1 MSYFNKILKRSAPKE
16 SSNLDA
22 SIRNTI
28 SVLLKDL
35 KSQLKKYYVH
45 YELSSKL
52 KVYET
57 MSSDHKL
64 ENLPSI
70 YLEIEEFLSSQLDAK
85 LDKFTF
91 RRNIKQSYPLLCE
104 KDELHT
110 IFIESEDTQ
119 KVLLSQLF
127 LKEVLVKSREML
139 GDFDPNF
146 LVEAED
152 LLINTPLS
160 FEIITQ
166 QKAAS
171 ILKELSEYS
180 SNIQRKIKEY
190 LGSNAMLSI
199 YNNAYNKLF
208 NNYYLLENF
217 TIIVNL
223 VPEQLLVTEN
233 TNLPSKGQ
241 LHRLL
246 KAQISSLEDINSK
259 LSKEIFQKSQIQ
271 KELENNEKL
280 YAAVIHNSLDAN
292 IIFNVDGIII
302 RSNKKAVEF
311 INAHENQINFYKLLP
326 KEFSE
331 KLKTIIDAFSRNT
344 SSGLAQD
351 FFEFEVYKNGETIY
365 YNLKVNPIYIN
376 NKMLFFCVIRDI
388 SKDIRNMIRI
398 EEARVIAEKSAK
410 AKTTFLSNM
419 SHEIR
424 TPLNV
429 ILGLSELFNR
439 KDFTGTEKEYE
450 NIEAIRFST
459 ENLLMIV
466 NDILDFS
473 KIEAGKLN
481 VQKVD
486 FNFTELISNLNKGF
500 RLKAEEK
507 GLDFSINITNSIP
520 KYIVGDQY
528 RLSQILNNLIGNAI
542 KFTKK
547 GFINVNITAKVL
559 EDKTLQLYFTIED
572 SGYGIPKENL
582 NSIFESFY
590 QTYHSEQKPKGTGL
604 GLSITKELVS
614 LLGGNLTVKSEVNVG
629 TTFDFDLNY
638 KVSDLSDLE
647 LQNTQ
652 NINHNLRNKKIL
664 VAEDNKLNQLFIKQL
679 LKKWDAE
686 TTIVE
691 NGQEAVEIV
700 KSQDFD
706 LILMDIQMP
715 VLDGLEATIAIRAL
729 EKEKKKIPIVACS
742 ADVFPESRQKAE
754 EAGVNYYITK
764 PISAKSI
771 NEILYLLTTNSN

>member
-1 MSYFNKILKRSAPKE
+1 MSYLNKFLKRNLQKASKNKNASLSA
-16 SSNLDA
+16 
-22 SIRNTI
+22 TI
-28 SVLLKDL
+28 SALLEDL
-35 KSQLKKYYVH
+35 KTKLFKYYVH

-52 KVYET
+52 KVFDNMFE
-57 MSSDHKL
+57 
-64 ENLPSI
+64 EERIANFPNL
-70 YLEIEEFLSSQLDAK
+70 YLEIEDFLSLQPDT
-85 LDKFTF
+85 KFNKTAF
-91 RRNIKQSYPLLCE
+91 RQKIIKKYSLFTKE
-104 KDELHT
+104 DEIHVL
-110 IFIESEDTQ
+110 FIEDDHTQ
-119 KVLLSQLF
+119 KVILSELF
-127 LKEVLVKSREML
+127 LRDVLLKSKDLLGSFDHSFLVK
-139 GDFDPNF
+139 
-146 LVEAED
+146 AED
-152 LLINTPLS
+152 LLVNSPLK
-160 FEIITQ
+160 FETITQ

-171 ILKELSEYS
+171 ISKDLFEYS
-180 SNIQRKIKEY
+180 NLIQKEIQES

-199 YNNAYNKLF
+199 YNSAYNKHF
-208 NNYYLLENF
+208 NNYYLLQNF

-223 VPEQLLVTEN
+223 VPEQLLVAEN
-233 TNLPSKGQ
+233 LNLPSKGQ

-246 KAQISSLEDINSK
+246 KSQISSLEDINVK

-271 KELENNEKL
+271 KELEENEKL
-280 YAAVIHNSLDAN
+280 YSAVIHNSLDAN
-292 IIFNVDGIII
+292 IIFKIDGIII
-302 RSNKKAVEF
+302 RSNKKAAKF
-311 INAHENQINFYKLLP
+311 INARENQINFFKLLP
-326 KEFSE
+326 EDLSK
-331 KLKTIIDAFSRNT
+331 KLKTVIDKFSLDT
-344 SSGLAQD
+344 SKGLEQE
-351 FFEFEVYKNGETIY
+351 FFEFELYENEEIIY
-365 YNLKVNPIYIN
+365 YNLKINPIYIN
-376 NKMLFFCVIRDI
+376 SKTLFFCVIRDI
-388 SKDIRNMIRI
+388 STDIRNMIRI
-398 EEARVIAEKSAK
+398 EEARIIAEKSAK

-439 KDFTGTEKEYE
+439 KDFTGNEKEYE

-486 FNFTELISNLNKGF
+486 FNFTELISNLHKGF
-500 RLKAEEK
+500 KIKAEEK
-507 GLDFSINITNSIP
+507 GLDFTMNITNTIP

-547 GFINVNITAKVL
+547 GFININITAKEL
-559 EDKTLQLYFTIED
+559 KDKTIQLYFTIED

-590 QTYHSEQKPKGTGL
+590 QSNHSEKKPEGTGL

-614 LLGGNLTVKSEVNVG
+614 LLDGNLTVKSEQNVG
-629 TTFDFDLNY
+629 TAFHFDLNY
-638 KVSDLSDLE
+638 TISDLSDVE

-652 NINHNLRNKKIL
+652 DVNHNLRHKRIL

-679 LKKWDAE
+679 LKKWDAK

-691 NGQEAVEIV
+691 NGQEAVEVV
-700 KSQDFD
+700 KMQDFD

-715 VLDGLEATIAIRAL
+715 VLDGLEATAAIRAL
-729 EKEKKKIPIVACS
+729 EKEKKNIPIVACS

-764 PISAKSI
+764 PINAKSI
-771 NEILYLLTTNSN
+771 NEILYLLTTSN

>member
-1 MSYFNKILKRSAPKE
+1 MSNFNKFLKHKAAKDK
-16 SSNLDA
+16 NA
-22 SIRNTI
+22 SLHASI

-35 KSQLKKYYVH
+35 KIQLYNYYVH

-52 KVYET
+52 NVYDSMFE
-57 MSSDHKL
+57 SDRI
-64 ENLPSI
+64 ENFPNVF
-70 YLEIEEFLSSQLDAK
+70 LEIEDFLSLQPDAHFNK
-85 LDKFTF
+85 SLF
-91 RRNIKQSYPLLCE
+91 REEIIQEYPLLKE
-104 KDELHT
+104 DAQIHT
-110 IFIESEDTQ
+110 LFISDNNTQ
-119 KVLLSQLF
+119 KVMLSKLF
-127 LKEVLVKSREML
+127 LKDVLLKSKDIL
-139 GDFDPNF
+139 GDSNTDF
-146 LVEAED
+146 LLKAEE
-152 LLINTPLS
+152 LLINLPFS
-160 FEIITQ
+160 FETVTQ

-171 ILKELSEYS
+171 ILKELFEYS
-180 SNIQRKIKEY
+180 NLIQKKIQKS
-190 LGSNAMLSI
+190 LGINAMLSI
-199 YNNAYNKLF
+199 YNNAYNKYF
-208 NNYYLLENF
+208 NNFYLLENF

-223 VPEQLLVTEN
+223 VPDQLLITDNV
-233 TNLPSKGQ
+233 NLPSKGQ

-246 KAQISSLEDINSK
+246 KSQISSLEDINSK
-259 LSKEIFQKSQIQ
+259 LSKEILQKSQIQ
-271 KELENNEKL
+271 KELEDNEKL

-292 IIFNVDGIII
+292 VIFNVDGIII
-302 RSNKKAVEF
+302 RSNKKAAEF
-311 INAHENQINFYKLLP
+311 INAHENEINFYKLLP
-326 KEFSE
+326 KAFSE
-331 KLKTIIDAFSRNT
+331 NLKAIIDKFSQNTT
-344 SSGLAQD
+344 SSLEQE
-351 FFEFEVYKNGETIY
+351 FFEFEVFENGETIY

-376 NKMLFFCVIRDI
+376 NSMLFFCVIRDI

-398 EEARVIAEKSAK
+398 EEARIIAEKSAK

-429 ILGLSELFNR
+429 ILGLSELFNN
-439 KDFTGTEKEYE
+439 KDFSGSDTEYE

-486 FNFTELISNLNKGF
+486 FNFTELISNLHKGF
-500 RLKAEEK
+500 KIKAEEK
-507 GLDFSINITNSIP
+507 GLDFAMNITSSIP

-547 GFINVNITAKVL
+547 GFININIEAETL
-559 EDKTLQLYFTIED
+559 RNKTIQLYFTIED
-572 SGYGIPKENL
+572 SGVGISKENL
-582 NSIFESFY
+582 DNIFESFY
-590 QTYHSEQKPKGTGL
+590 QSHHSEKKPEGTGL

-614 LLGGNLTVKSEVNVG
+614 LLGGELTVESKQNEG
-629 TTFDFDLNY
+629 TTFHFDLNY
-638 KVSDLSDLE
+638 KISNLSE
-647 LQNTQ
+647 VEMQSTQ
-652 NINHNLRNKKIL
+652 NINHNLRHKRIL

-691 NGQEAVEIV
+691 NGQQAVDVV
-700 KSQDFD
+700 KAQDFD

-715 VLDGLEATIAIRAL
+715 VLDGLEATSAIRAL
-729 EKEKKKIPIVACS
+729 EKEKKDIPIVACS

-764 PISAKSI
+764 PINAKSI
-771 NEILYLLTTNSN
+771 NEILYLLTTSN